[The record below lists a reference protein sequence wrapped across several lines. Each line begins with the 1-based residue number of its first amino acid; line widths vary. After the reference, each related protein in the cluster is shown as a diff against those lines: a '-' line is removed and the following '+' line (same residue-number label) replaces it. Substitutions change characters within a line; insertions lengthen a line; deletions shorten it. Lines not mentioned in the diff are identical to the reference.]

1 MPSFIN
7 KIGNNG
13 ETHVKLQTQ
22 VMACLTSFVRGLI
35 DEESA
40 EDSEANLANR
50 KLLEPYAN
58 DLATG
63 VSSYL

>member
-1 MPSFIN
+1 
-7 KIGNNG
+7 
-13 ETHVKLQTQ
+13 
-22 VMACLTSFVRGLI
+22 MACLTSFVRGLI

-58 DLATG
+58 DLVTG
-63 VSSYL
+63 VASYLQKSIDSGY